1 MQYLPDVWG
10 GCASDKMIT
19 LNSGFLK
26 MVSHCDYILP
36 DCDFLMEEELAASG
50 AVSKITVSAQ
60 GKKQLKAIDVYTS

>member
-1 MQYLPDVWG
+1 MKYLPDVWG

-50 AVSKITVSAQ
+50 AVSKITVSTQ
-60 GKKQLKAIDVYTS
+60 GKNSWKQ

>member
-10 GCASDKMIT
+10 GRASDKMIT

-50 AVSKITVSAQ
+50 AVSKITVSTQ
-60 GKKQLKAIDVYTS
+60 GKNS